1 MNTYF
6 YKITMISKHMILFCS
21 LCFPAGTVM
30 LINAFVQSCG
40 NIMIYLIIATKGY
53 LFDLYKSPGLFS
65 LVLSFLLC
73 LLLYGLNLV

>member
-21 LCFPAGTVM
+21 LYFSAGTVI

-53 LFDLYKSPGLFS
+53 LFDL
-65 LVLSFLLC
+65 
-73 LLLYGLNLV
+73 